1 MRGCI
6 EAAAQDMSGTPEEIR
21 LRIGSSVCLRFC
33 GEERYCCEPLTKQQ
47 MLWIVGNASEGSYH
61 RAARFL
67 KMGYIPLRYGS
78 RMGVCG
84 MGADGTIA
92 SFEDVSS
99 ACIRIAHAAIGCGDG
114 LDEELYGA
122 GFRNTIIIAPPGL
135 GKTTLL
141 RELIRKL
148 SYNGLYVGAADERGE
163 IAGLY
168 GDKPSFDLG
177 PRTDILS
184 GISKSQGAMML
195 LRSMTPNVL
204 AMDEITAHKDSE
216 VILEAAGCGAGLLT
230 TIHGESPSVL
240 QKHGFQVI
248 YESGI
253 FHYGILIGL
262 RDGKRVYKAVK
273 LYGENMGSFC
283 NHGGGRLTGMFSA
296 DENEGTNPS
305 A

>member
-1 MRGCI
+1 MRGAL
-6 EAAAQDMSGTPEEIR
+6 EAAVQSMSCAPEEIR

-33 GEERYCCEPLTKQQ
+33 GQEWYCCEPLTKKQ
-47 MLWIVGNASEGSYH
+47 MLWVVGNASEGSYH

-67 KMGYIPLRYGS
+67 EMGYIPLRDGS

-84 MGADGTIA
+84 MGADGTIV
-92 SFEDVSS
+92 SFEDVTS
-99 ACIRIAHAAIGCGDG
+99 ACIRIAHAAVGCGDD
-114 LDEELYGA
+114 LYEELYGA

-230 TIHGESPSVL
+230 TIHGESPRVL
-240 QKHGFQVI
+240 QKPGFQSI
-248 YESGI
+248 YESRI

-273 LYGENMGSFC
+273 LYGENMRCIG
-283 NHGGGRLTGMFSA
+283 NHGGGRIAGMLSV
-296 DENEGTNPS
+296 DENERANPN